1 MLDHLHTLAH
11 YVRRSYPE
19 FEHDRVG
26 DQTVFRIAV
35 THERYWRLLSHL
47 QDYRD
52 RIRRG
57 SYLGRVQVDRPFA
70 LERATITELH
80 QLLDEH
86 IVLGNMLNENEP
98 MAIWTRPTNTVRGQ
112 IVAVRSYAYVPG
124 EFERRAAA
132 MGIVEPELP
141 VTRKRDQRRL
151 GGR

>member
-35 THERYWRLLSHL
+35 THAHYWRLLSYL

-57 SYLGRVQVDRPFA
+57 SYLGRVQLDRPFE
-70 LERATITELH
+70 LERPPITELH

-86 IVLGNMLNENEP
+86 IVLGNMINENAP
-98 MAIWTRPTNTVRGQ
+98 MAVWTRATNTVRGAP
-112 IVAVRSYAYVPG
+112 VAVRRYAYVPE
-124 EFERRAAA
+124 EFKRRAEV
-132 MGIVEPELP
+132 MGIVEPEQP
-141 VTRKRDQRRL
+141 VTRKRDMRRP
-151 GGR
+151 R